1 MDPNS
6 LGINE
11 WQQISRLMLSLW
23 LTVFFVIIFS
33 ANMLIAHN
41 IIPSLIESKHIPLSW
56 SKIRTPL
63 YAIAITSFAI
73 AIAFFLSVIRNA
85 SFLKTYWPNYWI

>member
-11 WQQISRLMLSLW
+11 WQQISKLILSLW
-23 LTVFFVIIFS
+23 MTVIFVIIFA
-33 ANMLIAHN
+33 ANMLFAHN

-56 SKIRTPL
+56 GKIRTPL
-63 YAIAITSFAI
+63 YLFAITSFAI
-73 AIAFFLSVIRNA
+73 AIVFFLAVIKNA
-85 SFLKTYWPNYWI
+85 SFLKTYWPDYWI

>member
-63 YAIAITSFAI
+63 YVIAITSFAI
-73 AIAFFLSVIRNA
+73 AIVFFLSVIRNA
-85 SFLKTYWPNYWI
+85 SFLKTYWPDYWI